1 MLKGFHVIKKKKVWM
16 KNWPLEIGLS
26 TVCPVLNF
34 FPQTY
39 PRTFV
44 EDRCFFLPSIPSG
57 LGSIKYPSAQV
68 FQLLLRNVATMRQ
81 HFPAVLFFFFFFCC
95 SRLDFCC
102 LFSVNRNLVQLY
114 TDYLFFFRVFSHI
127 GYYSVSSR
135 RPCANSRSFGI
146 FYLIISSVCVC

>member
-1 MLKGFHVIKKKKVWM
+1 MWLKKKRYEWKTDLWR
-16 KNWPLEIGLS
+16 LASRLS
-26 TVCPVLNF
+26 ALFWIF
-34 FPQTY
+34 FPRPT
-39 PRTFV
+39 R
-44 EDRCFFLPSIPSG
+44 G
-57 LGSIKYPSAQV
+57 
-68 FQLLLRNVATMRQ
+68 LLLRTDVFSFHPSPQAWGVLNTHQ
-81 HFPAVLFFFFFFCC
+81 HRFFSCCYETWPQGGSISPQSFFFFFFFFCC